1 MAKHKVLYALLAVAV
16 VAGSG
21 ILTRAVWAD
30 GENCAASNL
39 GELETCLAGEATSI
53 TTTGTIV
60 VSGEVDRTL
69 VIDRTIDGA
78 AGYDVFSVENGAKL
92 TLRGT
97 GTINAGR
104 YGARVDGAELLID
117 GVKIDATQPSSYG
130 VYALNNGRVTM
141 GSGMVVADYAAFA
154 GNNTTGDMNF
164 YIEGGILRSNRYP
177 AIYMPGQVDLQ
188 MRGGTLDG
196 GIVARMGQIVIEA
209 GTINKQATPVAGD
222 GIDQN
227 YSSMPSVANEAIT
240 LLAGTYK
247 SANAEHGNDMN
258 VTIADGNVQINGDI
272 VLYDFGNTADGYAQN
287 VNVTIAGGRLTG
299 FKTKFT
305 TEEIGFDL
313 RAGYTAGLNNASGRI
328 NIDITGGDYTV
339 KPAVE
344 DLAPGYEAELDEDT
358 GVYVVWP
365 KQADFGPEGAGYI
378 ESDGSVDGQLWATV
392 DIGKELLADRKA
404 TLSATEVDVNELT
417 LTGEGEL
424 IGAVDLAILGRG
436 GQVIEVSNNELVV
449 SFDIDE
455 ETYAMLSQYDKLY
468 AVYFNKEGEEVE
480 RHEITLENGDNTWYR
495 FWFETTHLSTYGVV
509 GVNETA
515 EPAAAA
521 EETAATPET
530 GTMTVTG
537 ASASV
542 AAIVT
547 AVLVGLLVSATSLAY
562 LIRKR

>member
-1 MAKHKVLYALLAVAV
+1 MGPRLY
-16 VAGSG
+16 
-21 ILTRAVWAD
+21 
-30 GENCAASNL
+30 NL
-39 GELETCLAGEATSI
+39 IIKNG
-53 TTTGTIV
+53 V
-60 VSGEVDRTL
+60 VSGEVDKTL

-141 GSGMVVADYAAFA
+141 RSGMVVADYAAFA

-287 VNVTIAGGRLTG
+287 VNVTIVGGRLTG

-339 KPAVE
+339 EPAAE

-358 GVYVVWP
+358 GVYIVCP

-424 IGAVDLAILGRG
+424 IGAVDLAILDRG

-449 SFDIDE
+449 YFDIDE

-468 AVYFNKEGEEVE
+468 AVYFNEEGEEVE
-480 RHEITLENGDNTWYR
+480 RHEITLENGDNTWYW
-495 FWFETTHLSTYGVV
+495 FWFAWS
-509 GVNETA
+509 
-515 EPAAAA
+515 
-521 EETAATPET
+521 
-530 GTMTVTG
+530 
-537 ASASV
+537 
-542 AAIVT
+542 
-547 AVLVGLLVSATSLAY
+547 
-562 LIRKR
+562 